1 MHGLPWSS
9 RRPGWRQALEP
20 LPASVERLTL
30 AEVALD
36 VILFFTHDAKHLV
49 ARMPALVRAM
59 ALSGRVWIV
68 WRRHAPAAL
77 DEVLV
82 RQAGLEVGLV
92 DDRRADVL
100 PEWTGLRLRWRRV
113 LGWSVLRPAP
123 ETAFTGR
130 PACTMLHL
138 KGLPSRQGVARG

>member
-1 MHGLPWSS
+1 MSTLAETLGI
-9 RRPGWRQALEP
+9 RPGARIAVVEPPPGLEAALEP

-68 WRRHAPAAL
+68 WRRHAPAGL

-100 PEWTGLRLRWRRV
+100 PEWTGLRLRWRTRPRV
-113 LGWSVLRPAP
+113 ERPSPRA
-123 ETAFTGR
+123 
-130 PACTMLHL
+130 
-138 KGLPSRQGVARG
+138 